1 MTFLQYHGAWCM
13 VREFTND
20 FFAVSWCM
28 VREFT
33 NDFFAVSWCMVH
45 GEGVHK

>member
-1 MTFLQYHGAWCM
+1 M